1 MREPGAEQNVVE
13 VAEDAVARETPVASE
28 VPAARAADAQPAT
41 AGGAEAAM
49 PADAAPSDVKPA
61 ETAQAADAVPGDVAL
76 GDGVPA
82 DSAAADTERRGGG
95 LEERAAEAL
104 HALVER
110 GAERIPGDQGSTVSR
125 FAVALL
131 SFGSAMTERGRDK
144 EEKGTSALVRDAV
157 QVFKSLD
164 DDPGKQREA
173 MERALTDLSSNLVG
187 EQERGK
193 ALDVAQQAMGLWR
206 SARGAGLATSDDAL
220 SLRSLAGMLR
230 RNGDEDG
237 AAQTEEEARRLER

>member
-13 VAEDAVARETPVASE
+13 AAEQVAEDVVAPVTSGAEETSA
-28 VPAARAADAQPAT
+28 PAESGAEGADAEPVGSGAASATGADPA
-41 AGGAEAAM
+41 GADSVGAA
-49 PADAAPSDVKPA
+49 PADA
-61 ETAQAADAVPGDVAL
+61 G
-76 GDGVPA
+76 
-82 DSAAADTERRGGG
+82 ERRGGG
-95 LEERAAEAL
+95 LEEKAAEAL

-110 GAERIPGDQGSTVSR
+110 GAEKIPGDQGSTISR

-144 EEKGTSALVRDAV
+144 ETKGTSALVSDAV

-164 DDPGKQREA
+164 DDPAKQREA

-206 SARGAGLATSDDAL
+206 SARGAGLAKSDDAL

-230 RNGDEDG
+230 SNGDEDG
-237 AAQTEEEARRLER
+237 AAQTEEEARRLEK